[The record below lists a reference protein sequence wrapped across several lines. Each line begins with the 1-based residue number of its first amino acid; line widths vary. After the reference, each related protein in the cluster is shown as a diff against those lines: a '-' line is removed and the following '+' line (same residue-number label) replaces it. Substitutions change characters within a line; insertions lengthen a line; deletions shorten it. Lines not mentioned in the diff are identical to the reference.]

1 NFPPQ
6 IERQNRQQREFQY
19 QSHISCIFSH
29 PFLCTF
35 LPPGNGLIDEAEFL
49 QWIARIQAIKDESA
63 SSSSSTGSTQQLS
76 EEDDITQDLIAA
88 FRVFDRDGNGYI
100 TRDELQTAMD
110 MIGENV
116 TESQLTEMLALAD
129 LDKDGRINYE
139 GNGLIDEAE
148 FLQWIARIQAI
159 KDESA
164 SSSSSTGSTQQLSEE
179 DDITQDLIAAF
190 RVFDRD
196 GNGYIT
202 RDELQT
208 AMDMIG
214 ENVTE
219 SQLTEMLALADLDK
233 DGRINYEE
241 FIRLLL

>member
-1 NFPPQ
+1 MV
-6 IERQNRQQREFQY
+6 
-19 QSHISCIFSH
+19 H
-29 PFLCTF
+29 
-35 LPPGNGLIDEAEFL
+35 LPPRDRHGGRAIIVLNGLIDEAEFL

-139 GNGLIDEAE
+139 
-148 FLQWIARIQAI
+148 
-159 KDESA
+159 
-164 SSSSSTGSTQQLSEE
+164 
-179 DDITQDLIAAF
+179 
-190 RVFDRD
+190 
-196 GNGYIT
+196 
-202 RDELQT
+202 
-208 AMDMIG
+208 
-214 ENVTE
+214 
-219 SQLTEMLALADLDK
+219 
-233 DGRINYEE
+233 
-241 FIRLLL
+241 